1 MDESTEKGKKSLEV
15 RLSEIED
22 KLNEL
27 LGVGKRETK
36 ASEEDIQTYKKV
48 LRGALDD
55 QAACG
60 INECSKCIVTH
71 CDRCINVCYCLQG
84 LRPMYSYLFGLYC
97 LQGLRPMY
105 NGMPGLRPM
114 YNGMPGLRPMY
125 NGMFM
130 WALVLSIQS
139 EGGEFCRGGTNRS
152 RKRIGEFES
161 LG

>member
-71 CDRCINVCYCLQG
+71 CDRCINVWTVCKVCD
-84 LRPMYSYLFGLYC
+84 RCIVTCSVWYC

-130 WALVLSIQS
+130 WALDHRS
-139 EGGEFCRGGTNRS
+139 NR
-152 RKRIGEFES
+152 RRRIF
-161 LG
+161 

>member
-48 LRGALDD
+48 LRAALDD

-71 CDRCINVCYCLQG
+71 CDRCINVCTVCRVCDRCIVTCSVCTVCKVCDRCITECRVCDRCITECRVCDRCITECSCG
-84 LRPMYSYLFGLYC
+84 PCTIDPIG
-97 LQGLRPMY
+97 
-105 NGMPGLRPM
+105 
-114 YNGMPGLRPMY
+114 
-125 NGMFM
+125 
-130 WALVLSIQS
+130 
-139 EGGEFCRGGTNRS
+139 GGEFSRGGTNRS